1 MQTVKKHHSCACCFV
16 YVHKWL
22 CWLAPN
28 LVPNKHTMCTE
39 RRFFSSGKHRSCLD
53 LGDLL
58 PQLVDTLADLMAGHL
73 RIGQST
79 NVWRNDETTV
89 IVWKCFKPCD
99 DMWWKSL
106 RQSFG
111 TVAGQKPSPTHLGA
125 PGLNGHRFRF
135 DALQSGRLGKY
146 GFLLKIDRP

>member
-1 MQTVKKHHSCACCFV
+1 M
-16 YVHKWL
+16 YEHKWFL

-28 LVPNKHTMCTE
+28 LVQNKNTMCTIYMLSIHLNVDIE
-39 RRFFSSGKHRSCLD
+39 PARHRSCLD
-53 LGDLL
+53 LGYLL

-73 RIGQST
+73 RIGKST
-79 NVWRNDETTV
+79 NVWTNDETTV
-89 IVWKCFKPCD
+89 IVLKCFKPCD

-111 TVAGQKPSPTHLGA
+111 PVAGQKPSPTHLGA

-146 GFLLKIDRP
+146 GFLLKIGRP